1 MTKKER
7 QAILEH
13 MAELFARKHP
23 KWERL
28 KNPPDLPY
36 LVTFL
41 VRRVADD
48 CWLFVGFYNW
58 KREIFSATVGW
69 LSQSWHPRTR
79 ELVVRYLE
87 EDGTLKQIK
96 LRGGT
101 KDFDH
106 ADFER
111 GVGGL
116 IPVSLGIAKPY
127 DANLENYRSVSEEML
142 ADIEGA
148 GFEYLDLMLQHRFGK
163 RLKDMLPELA

>member
-1 MTKKER
+1 MKRKDR

-13 MAELFARKHP
+13 MVGLFERRHPGWARI
-23 KWERL
+23 E
-28 KNPPDLPY
+28 NPPDLPY
-36 LVTFL
+36 LAIFL
-41 VRRVADD
+41 TRRVDES
-48 CWLFVGFYNW
+48 CLLFIGFYNW
-58 KREIFSATVGW
+58 KREICAATVGW
-69 LSQSWHPRTR
+69 LSREWHPRIR

-96 LRGGT
+96 LRGT
-101 KDFDH
+101 KDFDY

-116 IPVSLGIAKPY
+116 IPVSIGLAKPY
-127 DANLENYRSVSEEML
+127 DATMENYHQVSEDML

-163 RLKDMLPELA
+163 RLSDVLPGES